1 MYSKASKQHLNEVDM
16 TRWQHFKNA
25 IIIAIRLELAACVV
39 FIHAIFPRWFQ
50 TYATDTCKRIVLM
63 KE

>member
-1 MYSKASKQHLNEVDM
+1 MFSRASKQHLDEVDM

-25 IIIAIRLELAACVV
+25 IIIAFRMELAACVV
-39 FIHAIFPRWFQ
+39 VIHAFFPGWFQ